1 MAFSVGFMDKGV
13 RAMSVG
19 KIRGI
24 VIGEAQRGESSK
36 QITVLAKGVG
46 KVRLSARGAK
56 NAKSHLLA
64 GTQLFAY
71 CDFTI
76 YEGRGFWSVTQ
87 IDLIESFYGLRN
99 DVAVLSQ
106 AVYLAELVE
115 KTCPEGMEQDEIM
128 QLLLFTLQGMAK
140 GHLEPKLAGRIF
152 EIKYLQLSGLLASAD
167 CMICEETPERLYFD
181 GSGFTC
187 EKHKEKG
194 ARLLLPAVGAALSH
208 VLENEGKQI
217 FAFRLSPEAL
227 EQLDKVMRQYLQ
239 MHVGLD
245 LKSRRFAADICF

>member
-1 MAFSVGFMDKGV
+1 M
-13 RAMSVG
+13 
-19 KIRGI
+19 
-24 VIGEAQRGESSK
+24 
-36 QITVLAKGVG
+36 
-46 KVRLSARGAK
+46 
-56 NAKSHLLA
+56 
-64 GTQLFAY
+64 
-71 CDFTI
+71 
-76 YEGRGFWSVTQ
+76 TQ

-167 CMICEETPERLYFD
+167 CMICEETPECLYFD
-181 GSGFTC
+181 GEGFTC
-187 EKHKEKG
+187 QKHKRPG

-217 FAFRLSPEAL
+217 FGFRLSPEAL
-227 EQLDKVMRQYLQ
+227 EQLDKVMRHYLQ
-239 MHVGLD
+239 THVGLD